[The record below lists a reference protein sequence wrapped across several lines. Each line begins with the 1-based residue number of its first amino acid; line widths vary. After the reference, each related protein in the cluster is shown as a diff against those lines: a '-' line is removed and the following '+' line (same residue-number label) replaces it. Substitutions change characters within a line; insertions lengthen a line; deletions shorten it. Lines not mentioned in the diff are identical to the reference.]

1 MSPRAALPLAIE
13 YALLGYLQQE
23 PLHGYAIYRRL
34 ADPAGLG
41 TVWRLK
47 QSQLY
52 ALLDKLEAAGC
63 VTATVEP
70 QAGRPPRKVFRLTR
84 AGRGA
89 FRRWL
94 HSPVAT
100 PRQMRQ
106 EFLAKLYFARRAG
119 HAAARELIELQRAAC
134 REWLAGQTARAEA
147 QRAAQPYAALV
158 SRYRSGQL
166 RAMLAWLDE
175 CEATPEAK

>member
-1 MSPRAALPLAIE
+1 LTIE
-13 YALLGYLQQE
+13 YALLGFLQRE
-23 PLHGYAIYRRL
+23 SLHGYAIYRRV

-47 QSQLY
+47 QGQFY

-70 QAGRPPRKVFRLTR
+70 QAGRPPRKVFHLTR

-89 FRRWL
+89 FRHWL

-119 HAAARELIELQRAAC
+119 GAAARELIELQRGAC
-134 REWLAGQTARAEA
+134 REWLAGQAARAKA

-166 RAMLAWLDE
+166 RAMLAWLDT
-175 CEATPEAK
+175 CEATLKSE